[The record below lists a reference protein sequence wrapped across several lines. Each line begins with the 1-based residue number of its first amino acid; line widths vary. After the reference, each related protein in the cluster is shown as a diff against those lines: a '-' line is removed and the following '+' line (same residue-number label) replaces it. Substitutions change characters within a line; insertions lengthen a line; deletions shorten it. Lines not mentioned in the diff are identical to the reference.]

1 MERRSIAPRR
11 LHTYT
16 RTYTHIHIYI
26 HACLLQTLSIPTAR
40 VICLSFALSVHPCLY
55 IIPSNVHYSAR
66 GVACVRV
73 ELLGSC
79 FVGQARGAKER
90 QRENQGPR
98 ATDQQRPTFPLL
110 PSATVAQF
118 RMALSHPLFL
128 RSRARVCPLIEQ
140 YRQNRHEE
148 GGTDRD
154 NVQRDGTERE
164 RVSRKGLFTP
174 LEMWNSC
181 WPRIRRIKS
190 L

>member
-98 ATDQQRPTFPLL
+98 ATDQQRP
-110 PSATVAQF
+110 
-118 RMALSHPLFL
+118 LSFL
-128 RSRARVCPLIEQ
+128 RPRLHSFAWPSHTLFFCGLARAFARLSSNTDKIGTKKVE
-140 YRQNRHEE
+140 
-148 GGTDRD
+148 TDRD

>member
-1 MERRSIAPRR
+1 M
-11 LHTYT
+11 
-16 RTYTHIHIYI
+16 
-26 HACLLQTLSIPTAR
+26 
-40 VICLSFALSVHPCLY
+40 
-55 IIPSNVHYSAR
+55 
-66 GVACVRV
+66 RV

-128 RSRARVCPLIEQ
+128 RSRARVCSLIEQ

-148 GGTDRD
+148 GG
-154 NVQRDGTERE
+154 NGQRQRTERWYRTRA
-164 RVSRKGLFTP
+164 RVA
-174 LEMWNSC
+174 
-181 WPRIRRIKS
+181 
-190 L
+190 